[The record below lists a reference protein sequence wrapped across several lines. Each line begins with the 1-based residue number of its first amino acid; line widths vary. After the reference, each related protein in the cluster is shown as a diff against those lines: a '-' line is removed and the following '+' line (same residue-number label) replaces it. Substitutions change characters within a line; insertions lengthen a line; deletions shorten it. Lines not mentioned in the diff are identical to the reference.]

1 MYLLKKKKNS
11 GYVVLP
17 AILIDF
23 VATCS
28 IFTLKNLRFCGG
40 KKNRNTHSFYSP
52 AKVIAAEMLGVVWEM
67 AAKIKIFS

>member
-1 MYLLKKKKNS
+1 M
-11 GYVVLP
+11 LP

-28 IFTLKNLRFCGG
+28 IFKELKVLWRK

-52 AKVIAAEMLGVVWEM
+52 AKVIAAEMLGMVWEM